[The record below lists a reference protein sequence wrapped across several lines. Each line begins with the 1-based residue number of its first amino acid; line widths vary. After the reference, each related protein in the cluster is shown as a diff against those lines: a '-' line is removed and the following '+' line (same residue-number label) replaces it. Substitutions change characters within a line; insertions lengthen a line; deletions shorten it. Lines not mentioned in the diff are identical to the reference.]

1 MPASRHDAGMS
12 RTTSVLRIL
21 PLLAAAS
28 MGAALPTSAAPSLAD
43 AFRAP
48 PDAARPWVYWYFM
61 DGNLTREGMTADLE
75 AMKRAGIG
83 GALFLEVN
91 VGVPRGPVEFMSPEW
106 RELFRHAAKETERL
120 GLEFAVGTGPGW
132 CGSGGPWV
140 KPEQSMQHLVAA
152 ATNVAGPATLDAL
165 LPRPAPRTPF
175 FGERTLTPDLKRLW
189 QDFYRDVAVLA
200 FPAPGGD
207 ARVSDAD
214 EKALYH
220 RAPFSS
226 QPGVKAYLP
235 DPAAAPDVPAA
246 QCIARNGIV
255 DLTGRLRSDGRL
267 AWDVPPGSWTILR
280 FGRTITGQTTR
291 PAPQPGLGLETDKFN
306 RDAVVAHFRTFTA
319 TLLDAI
325 GPRLTPGAGLTT
337 LHFDSWEMSSQ
348 NWSESFRSDFRRL
361 RGYDPLPF
369 LPAFDGRVVDSPSV
383 TERFLWD
390 LRQTAQQM
398 VVENHTS
405 VLQSLARRHGLKFS
419 IEPYDMNPCADLFLG
434 AAADIPQCEFWSRD
448 HGFKT
453 AYSCIE
459 AASIA
464 HTMGRPVVAAEA
476 FTATSGEDWRL
487 HPGALKA
494 QTDWAFCIGINR
506 IIFHTFQHQ
515 PWLDRWPGMAMGPY
529 GVHWQ
534 RTQPWWDMS
543 LAYHRYIARCQHM
556 LSRGTPV
563 ADILYLVPEG
573 APHVFRPPAD
583 ALAGDDWMPDRRG
596 HAFDG
601 CDPAALAVR
610 AKVRDGRIAFSGGA
624 AYSILVLPETESMT
638 PALLAKVKSLLEDGA
653 TVMGPRPLASPS
665 LSGYPACDDRV
676 RKLADELWGTAEI
689 TAPTK
694 RGIGRGLLVAMP
706 RTLPTPPAAPVVK
719 RLPGAEARWIWSAGG
734 DAMTAPPCTRR
745 FRRTF
750 VVAAGESVTA
760 AWLTMSADN
769 SFTAFVNGRK
779 TGEGAN
785 FHHAV
790 AMDVTARVRPGTNT
804 IEVAVVN
811 GGDAANPAGL
821 IGTLDLEFSGGAR
834 RAISTDASWEAA
846 EKPAGPWAAARA
858 LGAAG
863 MAPWGELQPAVSTA
877 TPPPPYVDYETTVR
891 VLAARGVPPD
901 FESDVPL
908 RYIHRRV
915 DGSDLY
921 FVANP
926 APERIEATC
935 LFRADTPHAALW
947 DAAAGRIAATDRAA
961 GPDGR
966 SRVTLALEP
975 HASVFVVFTQK
986 PEPAAAAVGTL
997 HPQLKPVTT
1006 LSGPW
1011 EISFQPG
1018 RGAPERATLPS
1029 LSPLNEHA
1037 DEGIRHFSGIAAYRK
1052 TFKVSGVECRV
1063 PVAPPAAAPTPG
1075 ASAPPRPS
1083 PPAPRLFLDLGR
1095 VEVMARVRLNGTDLG
1110 VVWTTPMQVDAT
1122 DALREGE
1129 NELEIEV
1136 ANLWP
1141 NRLIGDQA
1149 LPEEKRISWTT
1160 WNPYKKDSPLLPSGL
1175 LGPVRILQSAP

>member
-1 MPASRHDAGMS
+1 MN
-12 RTTSVLRIL
+12 RTRLGHGLL
-21 PLLAAAS
+21 PLLLSAAGLAS
-28 MGAALPTSAAPSLAD
+28 GATPAAVAPSLAE

-91 VGVPRGPVEFMSPEW
+91 VGVARGPVEFMSPEW

-152 ATNVAGPATLDAL
+152 ATNVAGPARLDAV

-175 FGERTLTPDLKRLW
+175 FGERTLTPELKPLW
-189 QDFYRDVAVLA
+189 QGFYKDVAVLA
-200 FPAPGGD
+200 FPSPADGARIAD
-207 ARVSDAD
+207 AG

-226 QPGVKAYLP
+226 QPGVKACLP

-246 QCIARNGIV
+246 RCIARSGIV
-255 DLTGRLRSDGRL
+255 DLTERLRPDGRL

-291 PAPQPGLGLETDKFN
+291 PAPQPGLGLETDKFS
-306 RDAVVAHFRTFTA
+306 RDAVEAHFAAFTR
-319 TLLDAI
+319 TLLDGI
-325 GPRLTPGAGLTT
+325 GARRTPGAGLTT

-348 NWSESFRSDFRRL
+348 NWSESFRDDFRRL

-369 LPAFDGRVVDSPSV
+369 LPALDGRIVDSPAV

-390 LRQTAQQM
+390 LRQTAQEL
-398 VVENHTS
+398 VAANHTG
-405 VLQSLARRHGLKFS
+405 VLQALARRHGLKFS

-476 FTATSGEDWRL
+476 FTAAPGEDWRL

-534 RTQPWWDMS
+534 RTQPWWEMS
-543 LAYHRYIARCQHM
+543 LDYHRYIARCQH
-556 LSRGTPV
+556 LLRRGTPV
-563 ADILYLVPEG
+563 ADILYLAPEG

-583 ALAGDDWMPDRRG
+583 ALAGDDWMPDKRG

-601 CDPAALAVR
+601 CDPATLTAR
-610 AKVRDGRIAFSGGA
+610 AKIRDGRIVFAGGA
-624 AYSILVLPETESMT
+624 EYSILVLPETESMT
-638 PALLAKVKSLLEDGA
+638 PPLLAKVKSLLEDGA
-653 TVMGPRPLASPS
+653 TVMGPRPLASPG

-676 RKLADELWGTAEI
+676 RRLADELWGAAAV
-689 TAPTK
+689 TAPTN
-694 RGIGRGLLVAMP
+694 RRIGRGLLVAMP
-706 RTLPTPPAAPVVK
+706 RTVPTPPAAPVVK
-719 RLPGAEARWIWSAGG
+719 RLPDAAARWIWSADGN
-734 DAMTAPPCTRR
+734 AMTAPPCSRR

-750 VVAAGESVTA
+750 VVAECESVAA

-785 FHHAV
+785 FHQAV
-790 AMDVTARVRPGTNT
+790 AVNVTARVRPGTNT

-811 GGDAANPAGL
+811 GGDTANPAGL
-821 IGTLDLEFSGGAR
+821 IGSLDLELAGGAR
-834 RAISTDASWEAA
+834 RPIPTDASWEAA
-846 EKPAGPWAAARA
+846 EKPAGPWVAARV
-858 LGAAG
+858 LGPAG
-863 MAPWGELQPAVSTA
+863 MAPWGELQPAMSAA
-877 TPPPPYVDYETTVR
+877 TPPPPYADYATTAR
-891 VLAARGVPPD
+891 VLAERGVPPD
-901 FESDVPL
+901 FESDAPL

-915 DGSDLY
+915 DDMEIY

-926 APERIEATC
+926 SPERLEAAC
-935 LFRADTPHAALW
+935 RFRAGAPHVTIW
-947 DAAAGRIAATDRAA
+947 DARTGRIAAGERAD

-966 SRVTLALEP
+966 SRVRLSLEP
-975 HASVFVVFTQK
+975 HASAFVVFSR
-986 PEPAAAAVGTL
+986 ESIPAVARPAEAESPPAPLLTL
-997 HPQLKPVTT
+997 D
-1006 LSGPW
+1006 GPW
-1011 EISFQPG
+1011 EVSFQPG
-1018 RGAPERATLPS
+1018 RGAPEKAAFAS
-1029 LSPLNEHA
+1029 LTPWNEHA
-1037 DEGIRHFSGIAAYRK
+1037 DAGIRHFSGVATYRK
-1052 TFKVSGVECRV
+1052 VFALPAEIGGRKSEVGSGH
-1063 PVAPPAAAPTPG
+1063 PATADR
-1075 ASAPPRPS
+1075 RPLS
-1083 PPAPRLFLDLGR
+1083 SDLRSSVFFDLGR
-1095 VEVMARVRLNGTDLG
+1095 VEVMARVRLNGKDLG
-1110 VVWTTPMQVDAT
+1110 VVWTPPMQVDAT

-1149 LPEEKRISWTT
+1149 LPEEKRIAWTT

-1175 LGPVRILQSAP
+1175 LGPVTILRGAP